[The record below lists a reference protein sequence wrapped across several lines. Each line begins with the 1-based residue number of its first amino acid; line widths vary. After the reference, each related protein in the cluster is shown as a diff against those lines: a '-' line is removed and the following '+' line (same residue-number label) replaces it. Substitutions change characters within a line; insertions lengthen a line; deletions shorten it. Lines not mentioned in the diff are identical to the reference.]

1 MKYIDYQYFRVLLIL
16 TILMVPF
23 FVFSRIDNI
32 NFEQSEWKKLDLTE
46 INKLA
51 ENTLFI
57 DFSKALEMASYVTAE
72 ARASNNAHQETK
84 ALKILCEIYTKKGDF
99 DQTIKYTER
108 INQLANEYKNSKYIV
123 ACYNYCYGL
132 LNLES
137 NDFVLSGDYLF
148 KALTLFENSQADIE
162 QIKTLTLI
170 GILFYKQ
177 RSYDKSMQFYQQS
190 LELSRLAHFDL
201 GIAASLNNIAAVKNT
216 LHEYIEAN
224 KYFNEALYINKK
236 FNNFKWIIINYLNLG
251 VIAGKLGDYG
261 QQNLNFEKCI
271 SLCDSLKNYEIKA
284 QCYINYA
291 TSYIERGDIFMA
303 RNYMEKAKDLVNKE
317 NIVNSKLSLF
327 ELLTSYYLVN
337 KDTSKAFIFN
347 AEATIIR
354 DSLFSHNNVQQ
365 LYLKEFAYNLKSKE
379 NQIKLQAERQ
389 KWILLVL
396 ISIISLIIA
405 LGYLFFYKSKV
416 KLERSE
422 QEKAKANDALLI
434 KNKELTSK
442 TLFISEKNKALTDV
456 AQQLKDLANTMI
468 NDEDRRKV
476 QYMSNALTRHN
487 NEDEWEEFE
496 LYFTSV
502 YPEFNEKIRSIHP
515 DLSPAELK
523 LCTFLKLNMSSKD
536 ISNITGQQITSLE
549 VARSRLRKKLGITN
563 STTNLN
569 TYINSI

>member
-72 ARASNNAHQETK
+72 ARASNNADQETK

-177 RSYDKSMQFYQQS
+177 RSYDKSMQFYKQS

-236 FNNFKWIIINYLNLG
+236 FNNFKWIIINY
-251 VIAGKLGDYG
+251 I
-261 QQNLNFEKCI
+261 
-271 SLCDSLKNYEIKA
+271 
-284 QCYINYA
+284 
-291 TSYIERGDIFMA
+291 
-303 RNYMEKAKDLVNKE
+303 
-317 NIVNSKLSLF
+317 
-327 ELLTSYYLVN
+327 
-337 KDTSKAFIFN
+337 
-347 AEATIIR
+347 
-354 DSLFSHNNVQQ
+354 
-365 LYLKEFAYNLKSKE
+365 
-379 NQIKLQAERQ
+379 
-389 KWILLVL
+389 
-396 ISIISLIIA
+396 
-405 LGYLFFYKSKV
+405 
-416 KLERSE
+416 
-422 QEKAKANDALLI
+422 
-434 KNKELTSK
+434 
-442 TLFISEKNKALTDV
+442 
-456 AQQLKDLANTMI
+456 
-468 NDEDRRKV
+468 
-476 QYMSNALTRHN
+476 MSN
-487 NEDEWEEFE
+487 
-496 LYFTSV
+496 
-502 YPEFNEKIRSIHP
+502 
-515 DLSPAELK
+515 
-523 LCTFLKLNMSSKD
+523 
-536 ISNITGQQITSLE
+536 
-549 VARSRLRKKLGITN
+549 
-563 STTNLN
+563 
-569 TYINSI
+569 